1 MQYGY
6 MRVSTTKKDREGEY
20 VQVFDL
26 QHDALMR
33 EGVQAENIFE
43 DRASGTREDRP
54 GLAAL
59 LAVVQPGD
67 TILVWK
73 LDRLGRSARHLLEVA
88 EAMKQKGVRIR
99 SIQDGIDTGGDLGEF
114 LLTILSAVAQ
124 LERKNISER
133 VSAGI
138 ASSRADG
145 GRIGRKKAL
154 SPAARRDVVESIRAG
169 VSVSELSRRYR
180 VNRATIYRT
189 LTAEQAAA

>member
-1 MQYGY
+1 MKYGY
-6 MRVSTTKKDREGEY
+6 MRVSTSKKDKEGEF

-26 QHDALMR
+26 QRDALMR
-33 EGVQAENIFE
+33 EGVDHIFE
-43 DRASGTREDRP
+43 DRASGVRQDRP
-54 GLAAL
+54 GLASL
-59 LAVVQPGD
+59 LDTVRDGD

-88 EAMKQKGVRIR
+88 ETMKAKGVRIR

-124 LERKNISER
+124 LERRNISER
-133 VSAGI
+133 VTAGI

-154 SPAARRDVVESIRAG
+154 SPAARRDVLESVRTG
-169 VSVSELSRRYR
+169 VSASELARRYR
-180 VNRATIYRT
+180 VNRATIYRV
-189 LTAEQAAA
+189 LNNAVPAQAA

>member
-1 MQYGY
+1 
-6 MRVSTTKKDREGEY
+6 MRVSTTKRDDRGEF

-43 DRASGTREDRP
+43 DRASGTREDRS

-59 LAVVQPGD
+59 LDVVKDGD

-88 EAMKQKGVRIR
+88 ETMKQKGFRIR
-99 SIQDGIDTGGDLGEF
+99 SNDDGIFTGCNLGEF

-138 ASSRADG
+138 ASSRTDG

-154 SPAARRDVVESIRAG
+154 SPAARRDVVESTRAG